1 MKLAKLLLSGCV
13 FSLGVGLAA
22 SSYTVK
28 IVDPTW
34 IGQTELKPGDYKVQ
48 LEGDKAQLKM
58 GKTVV
63 EVPRRWK
70 TVAASSRSRSW
81 GPGLLTAKPSSRK
94 STWAEPIRRLFS
106 APVQRRLPVLSK

>member
-48 LEGDKAQLKM
+48 LQGDKAQLKM

-63 EVPRRWK
+63 EVPAK
-70 TVAASSRSRSW
+70 MENNSSKFSFTQL
-81 GPGLLTAKPSSRK
+81 GTKIVDGKAKLEEIDLGGTNSK
-94 STWAEPIRRLFS
+94 IVFS
-106 APVQRRLPVLSK
+106 ADSTASAGTK